1 MSASLAEVPSV
12 NAWIEVTPL
21 DGLIRIIPYCRSE
34 KAITVSYELV
44 SEKSGRSGT
53 SRSRQGGKV
62 ELKPGIDTSLAQQQI
77 GITKEDSYQLT
88 LKIFSH
94 GELIA
99 SERITV
105 PDS

>member
-1 MSASLAEVPSV
+1 MSASMAEAPSV

-21 DGLIRIIPYCRSE
+21 NGLIRIIPYCRSDD
-34 KAITVSYELV
+34 AITVNYDLT

-62 ELKPGIDTSLAQQQI
+62 ELKPGIDTSLSHQKI
-77 GITKEDSYQLT
+77 GTTEQDSYRLT
-88 LKIFSH
+88 LKVFSR

-99 SERITV
+99 SDVITV
-105 PDS
+105 PE